1 MAGSDSKLMSLEDAA
16 ALVGDDQLLAL
27 GGSLLHRCP
36 SAFARA
42 WARSPRRFKVRIAK
56 PSCAY
61 DVDLLIG
68 AERVSQLQAGI
79 VTFEAEFG
87 MAPHFRRAVEQGRI
101 EFLEHA

>member
-1 MAGSDSKLMSLEDAA
+1 MSLNEAA
-16 ALVGDDQLLAL
+16 ALVQDGELLAL

-42 WARSPRRFKVRIAK
+42 LARRQGLRVEVAK

-68 AERVSQLQAGI
+68 AGRVSKLQAGI

-87 MAPHFRRAVEQGRI
+87 MAPNFRRAVERGEI
-101 EFLEHA
+101 AFLEHA